1 MRILLLALTLST
13 AFAQTEF
20 FPVSV
25 WYGGGKARAPM
36 LEANP
41 GAHKEAWRKDLKQI
55 KALGF
60 NTVRAWIDWA
70 TGEPEEGHYN
80 FQTLEQLLELAE
92 QENLRVFVQVYMD
105 SAPEWVGRKYPDAKF
120 VSSNGDVIE
129 PESSPGYCRDHAGVR
144 AADNAFYRALA
155 ARLGKSKAFLGW
167 DLWSEPHVINWAT
180 PTYMSNPEFCFCPHT
195 KARFREWLKKKYGTL
210 DALNTAWYR
219 RFKSWDEVQPNRL
232 STILSFAD
240 FIDWKTFIA
249 DKLGEDLHDRY
260 EAVKSGAPQAIAT
273 SHAAGVGLFASP
285 LWWEGQSDD
294 WTMAAQVD
302 YYGTSFYPKHS
313 AFVDRDPLWRGA
325 LLDFTRSFG
334 YAQGRTGF
342 VIGELQSG
350 FGTIAMNVSPT
361 VTPADLRLWA
371 YSALARGAKGVHY
384 YAYYPMST
392 GYESGGFGMIHLDG
406 TLTERAKA
414 AGAVAKVVDGNQKL
428 FAGARPPKAEV
439 AVVYNPLSHF
449 IGGRQRQAAYGGP
462 QGEVAS
468 IERDSLLGIYKA
480 LWGKNLPLDYVHI
493 QHLKA
498 SELRQYKMI
507 YLPYPLMLPEASVA
521 ELRAYVQAG
530 GHLVAE
536 ARPGWNNEHG
546 KASEIVPGLGLHE
559 LFGARE
565 AAIETA
571 AQGKT
576 RVVFEPK
583 LTVPARWF
591 KETLEPLGDA
601 KVTARYEDGAAAA
614 VESRFGKGATLL
626 VGSYVSA
633 AYQTTPTPEAV
644 EWFGRLLA
652 WAGITPPMAAEGN
665 VEARWLET
673 GEERLL
679 FVFNHEAAPATAR
692 LKWQDGTAWVISDL
706 ETGQPATLEFP
717 LAAHEVRVLRLKP
730 R

>member
-1 MRILLLALTLST
+1 
-13 AFAQTEF
+13 
-20 FPVSV
+20 
-25 WYGGGKARAPM
+25 
-36 LEANP
+36 
-41 GAHKEAWRKDLKQI
+41 
-55 KALGF
+55 
-60 NTVRAWIDWA
+60 
-70 TGEPEEGHYN
+70 
-80 FQTLEQLLELAE
+80 
-92 QENLRVFVQVYMD
+92 
-105 SAPEWVGRKYPDAKF
+105 
-120 VSSNGDVIE
+120 
-129 PESSPGYCRDHAGVR
+129 
-144 AADNAFYRALA
+144 
-155 ARLGKSKAFLGW
+155 
-167 DLWSEPHVINWAT
+167 
-180 PTYMSNPEFCFCPHT
+180 MSNPEFCFCPHT

-530 GHLVAE
+530 GRLVAE

-706 ETGQPATLEFP
+706 ESGQPATLEFP